1 MGSDFGPQKSTKN
14 WSWAAA
20 VPRTLTL
27 TPTLTPWNSDF
38 FENFWF
44 FEISGKVFAWFGRK
58 IFFKPKFFWRRRAG
72 LGPGG
77 PKTCL
82 FPVFETYGFLPGG
95 FLDGSE
101 FCPQPVT
108 TGTTAHNTVPLW
120 NPGVD
125 FPILQ
130 HMCSRSQEKTTKSKL
145 FWQKFKTFI
154 HKLANV
160 RI

>member
-1 MGSDFGPQKSTKN
+1 MGSSFGPQKPTKN

-20 VPRTLTL
+20 VTLTL
-27 TPTLTPWNSDF
+27 TPTPTLTPWKSDF
-38 FENFWF
+38 FEFFWIFLNF
-44 FEISGKVFAWFGRK
+44 FEISGKVFASFWRK

-101 FCPQPVT
+101 FFPQPPT
-108 TGTTAHNTVPLW
+108 TGTTGHNRPKRWQIRAVLKSGGRFSYITTHVLALAGE
-120 NPGVD
+120 NN
-125 FPILQ
+125 
-130 HMCSRSQEKTTKSKL
+130 QE
-145 FWQKFKTFI
+145 
-154 HKLANV
+154 
-160 RI
+160 